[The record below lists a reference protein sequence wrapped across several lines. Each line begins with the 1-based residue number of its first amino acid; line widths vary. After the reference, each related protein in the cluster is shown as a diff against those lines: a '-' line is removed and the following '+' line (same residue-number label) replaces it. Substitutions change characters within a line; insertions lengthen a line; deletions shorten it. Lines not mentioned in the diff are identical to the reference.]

1 MTLGLLD
8 EAIASGAR
16 QSEACKLL
24 GLDARTVQR
33 WRVQDIG
40 DDRRSGPKRP
50 PKHKLSEAERQHILK
65 VINSPEF
72 CSLPAT
78 QIVPILA
85 ERGTYLASESTIYR
99 LLREH
104 GQLAHRAAS
113 RAPKARP
120 RPDELVATAPN
131 QVWSWDITYLPSP
144 LRGAFHYLYMVMDV
158 FSRKIVGW
166 AVHDEENSLHA
177 AALISG
183 ACLAE
188 GIDGSPLV
196 LHSDNG
202 GPMKGA
208 TMLATLKALGVS
220 HSFSRPRV
228 SNDNPFSEALFRT
241 TKYRPEYPDRPFA
254 SVDAA
259 RNWCTWFVRWYNHEH
274 RHSGIRYVTPDQR
287 HTGTELAL
295 LEQRERTYQQAWI
308 RYPQRWSGKVRN
320 WSRVDVVRLNPAP
333 AQSTSEV
340 M

>member
-16 QSEACKLL
+16 QSEACELL

-33 WRVQDIG
+33 WRNQDIG
-40 DDRRSGPKRP
+40 DDRRAGPTTT
-50 PKHKLSEAERQHILK
+50 PKNKLSDAERQQILK
-65 VINSPEF
+65 VVNGPEF
-72 CSLPAT
+72 RDLPAT

-113 RAPKARP
+113 RAPQARS
-120 RPDELVATAPN
+120 RPGELVATAPN

-144 LRGAFHYLYMVMDV
+144 LRGAFHYLYMVMDI

-166 AVHDEENSLHA
+166 AVHDAESSLHA
-177 AALISG
+177 AALIRG
-183 ACLAE
+183 ACRAE
-188 GIDGSPLV
+188 GIAGSPLV

-208 TMLATLKALGVS
+208 TMLATLQELGVS
-220 HSFSRPRV
+220 HSFSRPSV
-228 SNDNPFSEALFRT
+228 SNDNPFSESLFRT

-254 SVDAA
+254 SLDEA
-259 RNWCTWFVRWYNHEH
+259 RSWCVWFVRWYNHEH

-287 HTGTELAL
+287 HTGAEMAV
-295 LEQRERTYQQAWI
+295 LEQRERTYQRA
-308 RYPQRWSGKVRN
+308 RSRSPQRWSKDVRN
-320 WSRVDVVRLNPAP
+320 WSRVDVVRLNPLP

-340 M
+340 A